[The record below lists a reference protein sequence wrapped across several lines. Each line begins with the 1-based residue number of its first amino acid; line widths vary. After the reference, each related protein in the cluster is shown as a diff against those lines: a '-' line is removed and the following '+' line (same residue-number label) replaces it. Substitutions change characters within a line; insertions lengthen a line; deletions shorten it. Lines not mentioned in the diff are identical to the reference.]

1 MSYLVDTATPI
12 GHGDGMRLQL
22 AIDVADLAEAIDF
35 YGRLFGTAPDKVE
48 DGYANWALTDPPLKF
63 VVFERPDAPAGGINH
78 LGLEVES
85 ADEVVATEERLRG
98 AGLMTTGIDET
109 MCCFAEKVETWVTDP
124 NGHRWEIYVKT
135 ADHPTARDNV
145 VLSHRSTTDDGAV
158 ADGAVATGSAAG
170 TSLSGVVTV
179 DDVSAGP
186 CCA

>member
-1 MSYLVDTATPI
+1 MVDIAT
-12 GHGDGMRLQL
+12 GASHRVGMRLQL
-22 AIDVADLAEAIDF
+22 AIDVANLAEAIDF
-35 YGRLFGTAPDKVE
+35 YSRLFGAEPAKVE
-48 DGYANWALTDPPLKF
+48 DGYANWALSDPPLKF
-63 VVFERPDAPAGGINH
+63 VVFERSDGTAGAINH
-78 LGLEVES
+78 LGFEVES
-85 ADEVVATEERLRG
+85 ADEVVAAEQRLRTE
-98 AGLMTTGIDET
+98 GLVTTGIDET

>member
-1 MSYLVDTATPI
+1 MVDIAT
-12 GHGDGMRLQL
+12 GASHRVGMRLQL
-22 AIDVADLAEAIDF
+22 AIDVANLAEAIDF
-35 YGRLFGTAPDKVE
+35 YSRLFGAEPAKVE
-48 DGYANWALTDPPLKF
+48 DGYANWALSDPPLKF
-63 VVFERPDAPAGGINH
+63 VVFERTDGTAGAINH
-78 LGLEVES
+78 LGFEVES
-85 ADEVVATEERLRG
+85 ADEVVAAEQRLRTE
-98 AGLMTTGIDET
+98 GLVTTGIDET

-170 TSLSGVVTV
+170 ASLSGVVTV